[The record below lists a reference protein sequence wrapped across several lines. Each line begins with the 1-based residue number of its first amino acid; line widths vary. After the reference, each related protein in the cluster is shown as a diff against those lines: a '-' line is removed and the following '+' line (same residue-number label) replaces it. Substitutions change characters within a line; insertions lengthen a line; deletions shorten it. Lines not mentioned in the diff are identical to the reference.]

1 MATVVFHGATLKAL
15 HQQLG
20 EYGVSKAYLAVTI
33 EGDPPVGHLQ
43 VSDGQG
49 RGDDPLNDSHV
60 CPGSPGCP

>member
-1 MATVVFHGATLKAL
+1 MASVVFHGETLKLL

-33 EGDPPVGHLQ
+33 GEDGMGYLQ

-49 RGDDPLNDSHV
+49 HGDDPLNDSHV